1 VSLKALVNN
10 HILFQSFLSEL
21 DDMIEK
27 ERKVLEQTQEPITIY
42 RSQGSIST
50 LNKLKK
56 LRDVVNARDA

>member
-10 HILFQSFLSEL
+10 HTLFQSFLSEL